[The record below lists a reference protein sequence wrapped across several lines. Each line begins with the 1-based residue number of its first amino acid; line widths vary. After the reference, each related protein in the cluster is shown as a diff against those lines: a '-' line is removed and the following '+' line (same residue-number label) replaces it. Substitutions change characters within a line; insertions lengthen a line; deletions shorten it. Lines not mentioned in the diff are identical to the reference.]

1 MLTLAMELSTDQG
14 SLAILNGREAIAEQA
29 WHEKNVRHQH
39 LFKAL
44 PELLNRAGIR
54 LEQVDLFAAGRGPG
68 NYSGLRVA
76 ITTAQAL
83 ALPGNKK
90 VFAVSSGE
98 ALAVELLADR
108 SPSALAI
115 IGDARRD
122 SLWYALFEKQD
133 GGVVQQRPWSLARL
147 EDLGR
152 ALPAGCLAAS
162 PHYERLQAGLPW
174 SGLGHVEW
182 IRENRYPTASRLGQQ
197 AVQKMELGLPSEELT
212 PIYMHPAVDPKN
224 TNSGR

>member
-14 SLAILNGREAIAEQA
+14 SLAILKDREVIAEQA
-29 WHEKNVRHQH
+29 WLEKNVRHQH

-44 PELLNRAGIR
+44 PELLNRVGVRI
-54 LEQVDLFAAGRGPG
+54 EEIDLFAAGRGPG

-83 ALPGNKK
+83 ALPGKKK
-90 VFAVSSGE
+90 VFTVSSGE
-98 ALAVELLADR
+98 ALAAEILADR
-108 SPSALAI
+108 SPPSLAI

-122 SLWYALFEKQD
+122 SLWYAFFEKQD
-133 GGVVQQRPWSLARL
+133 DGVLQNQPWSLVRL

-152 ALPAGCLAAS
+152 VLPSGCLAAS
-162 PHYERLQAGLPW
+162 PHFEQLQNVLPW
-174 SGLGHVEW
+174 PGLSHVDW
-182 IRENRYPTASRLGQQ
+182 IRDNRYPTAHRVGQR
-197 AVQKMELGLPSEELT
+197 ALHKLELGLPSEELT

-224 TNSGR
+224 LRSGG